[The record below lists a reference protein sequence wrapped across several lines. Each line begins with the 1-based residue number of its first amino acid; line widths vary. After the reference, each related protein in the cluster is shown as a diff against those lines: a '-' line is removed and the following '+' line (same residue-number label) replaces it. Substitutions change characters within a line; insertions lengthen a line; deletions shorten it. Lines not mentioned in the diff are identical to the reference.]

1 MLWRETQKIRGDIL
15 ADDMALSA
23 ETDGTLYTTTAQLLY
38 EDFLLTQHNIY
49 RHLSSTSV
57 LY

>member
-23 ETDGTLYTTTAQLLY
+23 ETDGTLYTT
-38 EDFLLTQHNIY
+38 
-49 RHLSSTSV
+49 V
-57 LY
+57 LINYKSQESL